1 MPSHPQIEEVED
13 SDVDVSDP
21 SEDDIDDFE
30 DTDIIRRVE
39 TKPPRPAAAAASSAS
54 SLPFRPNPAA
64 ADPSQAGIRTTTDAS
79 AYKAFQCLYPVY
91 FDAARSR
98 AEGRRV
104 GKELAV
110 HNPLASEIAN
120 ACGQLQLQTVFEPA
134 KLHPKDW
141 GNPGRVRVLLDP
153 KNKTNTADG
162 LAPFQPGLGRPP
174 VVKNK
179 HHLYLLVARHL
190 SRNQTTEDSPSLRFH
205 ARGGP
210 RPPAADE
217 AWPKPAVPRGWKIN
231 ELTPFHSPAMTGG
244 GVSENLFKEM
254 MNQMGGQ
261 GMLPGMAPGME
272 GLAGGPSGKAV
283 EDKKEKKSKKDKG
296 KAKG

>member
-13 SDVDVSDP
+13 SDIEVSDP
-21 SEDDIDDFE
+21 SEDDIDDF
-30 DTDIIRRVE
+30 DDDDIIRRVDP
-39 TKPPRPAAAAASSAS
+39 KQPSPAAATALAKSSATPAASSSS
-54 SLPFRPNPAA
+54 SLPFRPGPDGGPA
-64 ADPSQAGIRTTTDAS
+64 IRTTTDAS

-110 HNPLASEIAN
+110 RNPLASEIAN

-153 KNKTNTADG
+153 KNKTSTADG
-162 LAPFQPGLGRPP
+162 LNGVGGRPP

-179 HHLYLLVARHL
+179 HHLYLLVAQHL
-190 SRNQTTEDSPSLRFH
+190 QRNPTTEDGPALRFH

-210 RPPAADE
+210 RPPGAGE

-231 ELTPFHSPAMTGG
+231 ELIPFHSPAMTGG
-244 GVSENLFKEM
+244 GVSENLFKDM
-254 MNQMGGQ
+254 MSQMGGQ
-261 GMLPGMAPGME
+261 GMIPGME
-272 GLAGGPSGKAV
+272 ALAGGPAGKS
-283 EDKKEKKSKKDKG
+283 EEKKEKKSKKDKG
-296 KAKG
+296 KGKG